1 MLLQCLLQLTQNKKC
16 LDLVIFKY
24 SLRAIKFY
32 KHCLNARMDLLEQ
45 THALLI
51 RMFDSALAREMSG
64 DKEYKKFKK
73 ETVSL
78 LLLNLYKASL
88 IDVIAAF
95 ILKSDGNMKQMKM
108 IWTLMHMLPLI
119 LRKHTNVNLPICD
132 LIYAQLQS
140 VDCLNVILSMH
151 RLIKM
156 KQDKHMLHVL
166 SMNVKFA
173 TEMIHSLQSNLHVI
187 IAQNADMYRDII
199 SFLLTNIGSKI
210 VFDFIAFSALNQRAV
225 QDIFD
230 KKLIEQLCKLTDV
243 KGENVVFPALIGVS
257 LNHCDNLKVIAASAL
272 NVKHLYL
279 WLKKNMNAKRKK
291 GKQNQFIAM
300 IPAKMW
306 SNCLQFYS

>member
-1 MLLQCLLQLTQNKKC
+1 M
-16 LDLVIFKY
+16 
-24 SLRAIKFY
+24 
-32 KHCLNARMDLLEQ
+32 
-45 THALLI
+45 
-51 RMFDSALAREMSG
+51 G
-64 DKEYKKFKK
+64 
-73 ETVSL
+73 
-78 LLLNLYKASL
+78 
-88 IDVIAAF
+88 
-95 ILKSDGNMKQMKM
+95 
-108 IWTLMHMLPLI
+108 
-119 LRKHTNVNLPICD
+119 
-132 LIYAQLQS
+132 
-140 VDCLNVILSMH
+140 
-151 RLIKM
+151 
-156 KQDKHMLHVL
+156 MLHVL

-173 TEMIHSLQSNLHVI
+173 TEMVHSSQSNLHAI
-187 IAQNADMYRDII
+187 IAQNADIYREII
-199 SFLLTNIGSKI
+199 SFLLTSIGSKI

-272 NVKHLYL
+272 NVKHVYL